1 MARYS
6 SNLELNASS
15 VKFFKALIPKSP
27 KVKLAVTVALIKAFL
42 SSSLVKSPSP
52 FAKLAAIVPA
62 KESPQPVGST
72 TWSVGYAGSEIM

>member
-1 MARYS
+1 MLLR
-6 SNLELNASS
+6 SNFSRVN
-15 VKFFKALIPKSP
+15 KIP

-62 KESPQPVGST
+62 KESPQPVHLPLGL
-72 TWSVGYAGSEIM
+72 WDMQAVKL